1 MLSANSTLQLLRF
14 YFVGDEDLLDIIG
27 NSKNVQKIQ
36 KHFRKMFAGVATI
49 TLSDDESTIL
59 GVASREGE
67 DVSHCVDHMY

>member
-1 MLSANSTLQLLRF
+1 M
-14 YFVGDEDLLDIIG
+14 GDEDLLDIIG

-49 TLSDDESTIL
+49 TLSEDDSTIM

-67 DVSHCVDHMY
+67 DVRNLSLIMHDILLKILVR